1 MSTQDAIARTLAED
15 YNAREVGQLPFCHEG
30 FLAMIKNRLM
40 TPGPTQ
46 VPEQALLALA
56 KQITHHRT
64 PEFVNLLK
72 EAVEGL
78 KYVFQT
84 TGDVI
89 VLTSSGTG
97 AMEAAVTNLV
107 PRGGKVIVLEAGR
120 FAQRWG
126 EICQAYGIEAIRH
139 KVEWGQAVEPDDVA
153 TLLEQHPDAVAV
165 FGTLMESSTGVGHD
179 VKAIAQVVSQSKTL
193 FVVDGISGAGV
204 MECRTEEWGIDM
216 LIVGSQKALML
227 PPGLAFI
234 AASEAAWQ
242 QMDKVQPQA
251 FYFDLKQHR
260 KKIKDGPDTPWT
272 PAHTL
277 VAALVENLRLIRAEG
292 MESIWAKAKTLSKA
306 TRAGIEAIG
315 LEVFAQRPA
324 DGLTA
329 IRIPTGVDGSK
340 FTKLLESRYGVK
352 VAGGQSHL
360 KGKIFRVAHMGI
372 VDELDILATLSAI
385 ELVLDELGK
394 PVEFGA
400 GPGAACK
407 VLAESRAAA
416 VA

>member
-1 MSTQDAIARTLAED
+1 
-15 YNAREVGQLPFCHEG
+15 
-30 FLAMIKNRLM
+30 MIKNRLM

-46 VPEQALLALA
+46 VPEQALLTLA
-56 KQITHHRT
+56 KQVTHHRT

-107 PRGGKVIVLEAGR
+107 PRGGKAIVLDSGR

-126 EICQAYGIEAIRH
+126 EICQAYGIDVIRH

-153 TLLEQHPDAVAV
+153 ALLEKHPDAVAV
-165 FGTLMESSTGVGHD
+165 YGSLMESSTGVGHD
-179 VKAIAQVVSQSKTL
+179 VKSIAQVVSQSKAL

-204 MECRTEEWGIDM
+204 MECRTEEWGIDV
-216 LIVGSQKALML
+216 LVVGSQKALML
-227 PPGLAFI
+227 PPGLSFLAV
-234 AASEAAWQ
+234 SEAAWQ

-251 FYFDLKQHR
+251 FYFDLKLHR

-277 VAALVENLRLIRAEG
+277 VAALVDNLRLIRAEG
-292 MESIWAKAKTLSKA
+292 MESIWARARALSKA
-306 TRAGIEAIG
+306 TRAGVEAIG

-329 IRIPTGVDGSK
+329 VRIPAGVDGSK
-340 FTKLLESRYGVK
+340 FTKLLESRFGVK
-352 VAGGQSHL
+352 VAGGQAQL
-360 KGKIFRVAHMGI
+360 KGKIFRIAHMGI
-372 VDELDILATLSAI
+372 IDELDILSTLSAI

-400 GPGAACK
+400 GVGAASR
-407 VLAESRAAA
+407 VLAEARAAA